1 MQKESSFFGYTPLP
15 HRAQFDNIII
25 HMDVLLDY
33 SIWVV
38 GMYNLICPHYL
49 ELDGGMAKVVYRILR
64 TSIATSS
71 PLESIENDKKTTK
84 YHDLKTV
91 VQYQGDGEEKPTPAR
106 RRCLLHLPEGEK
118 NISKFLHP
126 FKASC
131 V

>member
-1 MQKESSFFGYTPLP
+1 MLLRWQEDIVTVAILSDEKTMQKESSLFGCTPLP

-64 TSIATSS
+64 TFIATSS
-71 PLESIENDKKTTK
+71 PLESIENDK
-84 YHDLKTV
+84 
-91 VQYQGDGEEKPTPAR
+91 
-106 RRCLLHLPEGEK
+106 
-118 NISKFLHP
+118 NN
-126 FKASC
+126 
-131 V
+131 